1 MTEKFLLIKAKGGLG
16 NRMLSAI
23 SGLIYADLSGRVPV
37 IDWRDGTYSA
47 GGENAYPLLFR
58 APPMPLLSEIEQMT
72 EVTPEI
78 WSGHLSDRAS
88 AMVQRNDPD
97 KHASARIYRK
107 YCVDLAR
114 IDQPEKLAVFFS
126 YLPKL
131 GRLMRHMRADAQFR
145 GRSWDDV
152 MSDYL
157 ARWFQPNTRV
167 EEGVTKIMNAI
178 PRPVIGVHVRYTD
191 LKVPLGPI
199 KAALRRQLQRHPSA
213 SIFLATDNADVQAEF
228 KAEFAN
234 VYHIDKALLPGGV
247 QLHKANH
254 DFDKQIEAENALIDM
269 WALSRCDHLIY
280 SRNSTFALTAALIG
294 CLKRTQQDDVDRWN
308 LSVVGKRLLQD
319 FL

>member
-37 IDWRDGTYSA
+37 IDWRDGTYA
-47 GGENAYPLLFR
+47 PWGENAYPNLFQAPVMSDLLEVE
-58 APPMPLLSEIEQMT
+58 AISD
-72 EVTPEI
+72 VTPAI
-78 WSGHLSDRAS
+78 WKGNLNERA
-88 AMVQRNDPD
+88 AIMVQKNDPD
-97 KHASARIYRK
+97 KHSSALIYRK
-107 YCVDLAR
+107 YCVDLSR
-114 IDQPEKLAVFFS
+114 LDQPHQVAVFMS

-131 GRLMRHMRADAQFR
+131 GRLQRHMRADARFR
-145 GRSWDDV
+145 GRSWDDI

-157 ARWFQPNTRV
+157 ARWFQPNARV
-167 EEGVTKIMNAI
+167 SEGVSVTIDRI
-178 PRPVIGVHVRYTD
+178 PKPIIGVHVRYTD
-191 LKVPLGPI
+191 LKVPLEPI
-199 KAALRRQLQRHPSA
+199 KAALRRQLQRWPEA

-228 KAEFAN
+228 KTDFVN
-234 VYHIDKALLPGGV
+234 VYHIDKALLPGGEK
-247 QLHKANH
+247 LHKASH

-294 CLKRTQQDDVDRWN
+294 RLKRGQQNDVDRWN
-308 LSVVGKRLLQD
+308 LPVVGKRILQD

>member
-1 MTEKFLLIKAKGGLG
+1 MPNIADIETSSDVSPAIWKGSLNERAALL
-16 NRMLSAI
+16 
-23 SGLIYADLSGRVPV
+23 
-37 IDWRDGTYSA
+37 
-47 GGENAYPLLFR
+47 
-58 APPMPLLSEIEQMT
+58 
-72 EVTPEI
+72 
-78 WSGHLSDRAS
+78 
-88 AMVQRNDPD
+88 VQRNDPD
-97 KHASARIYRK
+97 KHSSAVIYRK
-107 YCVDLAR
+107 YCVDLSR
-114 IDQPEKLAVFFS
+114 LDQTEQVAVFMS

-131 GRLMRHMRADAQFR
+131 GRLQRHMRADARFR

-157 ARWFQPNTRV
+157 ARWFQPNARV
-167 EEGVTKIMNAI
+167 EDGVTGMMNAI

-199 KAALRRQLQRHPSA
+199 KAALRRQLQRRPSA

-247 QLHKANH
+247 QLHKASH

-269 WALSRCDHLIY
+269 WALSHCDHLIY

-294 CLKRTQQDDVDRWN
+294 RMEHDQQDDVDRWN
-308 LSVVGKRLLQD
+308 LPVVSKRLLQD
-319 FL
+319 YL